1 MLQDLCLV
9 RTDIIPIIN
18 KCWPPAFSDVENNKK
33 AICKKGWNPYNRNLL
48 LHPVIRATMTE
59 DMLAKETSWNIF
71 PFKRMPN
78 LQLVEYVECG
88 GKGNISVRSRV
99 IDEASNLKLNF
110 NGGVTTKFV
119 SSAIM
124 SDVDR
129 QLARERN
136 QKKRD
141 EGKTLKERLLS
152 ITKHMTSGLM
162 TLKARTYH
170 LDKTVMEHAKEQKV
184 VRSNKKIERR
194 QEDDLEYLKLCFK
207 ADVAKKKNPWEDVK
221 KWNSIKDIAA
231 YLRPLQRMKEKSLP
245 TSRKD
250 IESCYIQ
257 YSSRRRL
264 QLVPEQIVM
273 EKFMSWLESD
283 EAKKEGKSQQKKK
296 RQTVKSNNGNAK
308 KQKLSEAK

>member
-88 GKGNISVRSRV
+88 GKGNISLRSRV
-99 IDEASNLKLNF
+99 IDEARNLKLNF

-141 EGKTLKERLLS
+141 EGKTLKERLSS

-273 EKFMSWLESD
+273 EKLCHGWNQMRQKRRGNHSRR
-283 EAKKEGKSQQKKK
+283 KKDKP
-296 RQTVKSNNGNAK
+296 
-308 KQKLSEAK
+308 

>member
-1 MLQDLCLV
+1 MRYSLKNESPGLIRLQMIGEGKLFPGAPICNYKGVEVPAYVTFSESGGMDASILTGIFNRLDDLGIYKVDRQNGLEPFVLLDGHGSRFDLKFLEYVNDEHHKWNACIGVPYGTALWQVADSEEQNGKFKQLLANAKKEIYRQRQELLLQDLCLV

-88 GKGNISVRSRV
+88 GKGNIIVRSRV

-141 EGKTLKERLLS
+141 EGKTLKERLSS
-152 ITKHMTSGLM
+152 ITKHMT
-162 TLKARTYH
+162 
-170 LDKTVMEHAKEQKV
+170 
-184 VRSNKKIERR
+184 
-194 QEDDLEYLKLCFK
+194 
-207 ADVAKKKNPWEDVK
+207 
-221 KWNSIKDIAA
+221 
-231 YLRPLQRMKEKSLP
+231 
-245 TSRKD
+245 
-250 IESCYIQ
+250 
-257 YSSRRRL
+257 
-264 QLVPEQIVM
+264 
-273 EKFMSWLESD
+273 
-283 EAKKEGKSQQKKK
+283 
-296 RQTVKSNNGNAK
+296 
-308 KQKLSEAK
+308 